1 MADAYWLDAESDA
14 SFPRPST
21 ERVDVAIIGGGITG
35 CSCALT
41 LARAGLR
48 VRVHDAREVAGGAS
62 GRNGGFALRGGA
74 ARYDVARDSYGAEAA
89 RELWRLTESYLDRL
103 EAAAGDALKRPG
115 SLRLAADAEERDDI
129 RHEYEALRKDGFDAE
144 WRDEFAPPIAGRFHG
159 AIFHPRD
166 GTLQPARFVRRLA
179 HAAVDA
185 GVEIAEG
192 RRVESLEELDAD
204 QVVVAT
210 DGSGRGL
217 APELDDALWPARGQV
232 VATAPVSERLFPL
245 PHYARQGFDYWQQL
259 DDGRIV
265 AGGFRD
271 FSLLEELT
279 DEEVITE
286 PIQNALEAFLE
297 DLLGRRPEITH
308 RWAGVF
314 GVTQDLLPLVGRVP
328 GYPSVWVAAGYSGHG
343 NVLGYMCGDLVA
355 NAILGRPDAITA
367 LFDPAR
373 LLTAP
378 LVPETER

>member
-1 MADAYWLDAESDA
+1 MDAYWLDAEPEATFARA
-14 SFPRPST
+14 SGD
-21 ERVDVAIIGGGITG
+21 RVDVAIIGGGVTG

-41 LARAGLR
+41 LARAGVR
-48 VRVHDAREVAGGAS
+48 VRIHDAREIAGGAS

-74 ARYDVARDSYGAEAA
+74 ARYDVARDSYGADAA
-89 RELWRLTESYLDRL
+89 RDLWRVTEEYLDRL
-103 EAAAGDALKRPG
+103 EEGAGDALQRPG
-115 SLRLAADAEERDDI
+115 SLRLAADAEERDEITID
-129 RHEYEALRKDGFDAE
+129 YEALREDGFDAE
-144 WRDEFAPPIAGRFHG
+144 WRDDLPPPLAGRFHG

-166 GTLQPARFVRRLA
+166 GALQPAQFVRRLA
-179 HAAVDA
+179 RAAVEA
-185 GVEIAEG
+185 GAEVAEG
-192 RRVESLEELDAD
+192 ARVESLDELDAD
-204 QVVVAT
+204 HVVVAT

-232 VATAPVSERLFPL
+232 VATAPIPERLFAC
-245 PHYARQGFDYWQQL
+245 PHYGRQGFDYWQQL

-271 FSLLEELT
+271 TSLLEELT

-286 PIQNALEAFLE
+286 PIQSALESFLTS
-297 DLLGRRPEITH
+297 LLGRPPEITH

-314 GVTQDLLPLVGRVP
+314 GLTQDLLPLVGRVP
-328 GYPSVWVAAGYSGHG
+328 GREGVWVAAGYAGHG

-355 NAILGRPDAITA
+355 NAILGRSDAITE

-378 LVPETER
+378 VVAET